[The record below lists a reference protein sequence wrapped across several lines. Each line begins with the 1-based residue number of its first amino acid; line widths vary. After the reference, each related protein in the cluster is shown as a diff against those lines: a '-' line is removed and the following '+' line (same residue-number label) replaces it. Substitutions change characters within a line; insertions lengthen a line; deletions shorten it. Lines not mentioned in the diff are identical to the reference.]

1 MSRASAG
8 RLTMRAEDLREPVL
22 ERVVAALA
30 ARVDLPL
37 DRLSDAQL
45 ASSVLIR
52 GANRHAVDGVVRVE
66 LDVEDGAVGLSVGP
80 LPAGG
85 GSRMVA
91 EDVPGVGPGPGAPGG
106 RLERRA
112 DRRLHRDAAPQHRR
126 RGRVGL
132 ARAGRAHPRVVPPCS
147 STTWRNRP

>member
-1 MSRASAG
+1 VKRPSAG

-66 LDVEDGAVGLSVGP
+66 LDVEGGAVGLAIGP
-80 LPAGG
+80 LPAGE
-85 GSRMVA
+85 GSQMVA
-91 EDVPGVGPGPGAPGG
+91 EDVPGVGPVLERLVDEWSVEPIDEATETLRLSIGPGA
-106 RLERRA
+106 
-112 DRRLHRDAAPQHRR
+112 
-126 RGRVGL
+126 
-132 ARAGRAHPRVVPPCS
+132 S
-147 STTWRNRP
+147 

>member
-37 DRLSDAQL
+37 DRISDAQL

-80 LPAGG
+80 LPTGG
-85 GSRMVA
+85 GSRMAA
-91 EDVPGVGPGPGAPGG
+91 EDVPGVGPE
-106 RLERRA
+106 LERLVDA
-112 DRRLHRDAAPQHRR
+112 WSVEAIDDATETLRLSI
-126 RGRVGL
+126 G
-132 ARAGRAHPRVVPPCS
+132 AGGAGGP
-147 STTWRNRP
+147 

>member
-1 MSRASAG
+1 VTRASAG

-30 ARVDLPL
+30 ARVALPL

-52 GANRHAVDGVVRVE
+52 GANRHAVNGVVRVE

-80 LPAGG
+80 LPAGQ
-85 GSRMVA
+85 GSQMVA
-91 EDVPGVGPGPGAPGG
+91 EDVPGVGPV
-106 RLERRA
+106 LERLVDA
-112 DRRLHRDAAPQHRR
+112 WSVEPIDDSTETLRLSIGAGAGAA
-126 RGRVGL
+126 
-132 ARAGRAHPRVVPPCS
+132 
-147 STTWRNRP
+147 

>member
-80 LPAGG
+80 LPAGQ
-85 GSRMVA
+85 GSQMVA
-91 EDVPGVGPGPGAPGG
+91 EDVPGVGPV
-106 RLERRA
+106 LERLVDA
-112 DRRLHRDAAPQHRR
+112 WSVEPIDDSTETLRLSIGAGGGAA
-126 RGRVGL
+126 
-132 ARAGRAHPRVVPPCS
+132 
-147 STTWRNRP
+147 

>member
-1 MSRASAG
+1 MTRASAG

-80 LPAGG
+80 LPAGQ
-85 GSRMVA
+85 GSQMVA
-91 EDVPGVGPGPGAPGG
+91 EDVPGVGPV
-106 RLERRA
+106 LERLVDA
-112 DRRLHRDAAPQHRR
+112 WSVEPIDDSTETLRLSIGAGGGAA
-126 RGRVGL
+126 
-132 ARAGRAHPRVVPPCS
+132 
-147 STTWRNRP
+147 

>member
-1 MSRASAG
+1 VTRAPAG

-52 GANRHAVDGVVRVE
+52 GARAATTR
-66 LDVEDGAVGLSVGP
+66 SRT
-80 LPAGG
+80 
-85 GSRMVA
+85 GSRRSSARIVRRPA
-91 EDVPGVGPGPGAPGG
+91 DALLTRPPGG
-106 RLERRA
+106 CPA
-112 DRRLHRDAAPQHRR
+112 
-126 RGRVGL
+126 
-132 ARAGRAHPRVVPPCS
+132 
-147 STTWRNRP
+147 

>member
-66 LDVEDGAVGLSVGP
+66 LDVEDGAVGQSVGP
-80 LPAGG
+80 LPAGQ
-85 GSRMVA
+85 GSQMVA
-91 EDVPGVGPGPGAPGG
+91 EDVPGVGPV
-106 RLERRA
+106 LERLVDA
-112 DRRLHRDAAPQHRR
+112 WSVEPIDDATETLRLSIGAGGGAA
-126 RGRVGL
+126 
-132 ARAGRAHPRVVPPCS
+132 
-147 STTWRNRP
+147 

>member
-1 MSRASAG
+1 MTRASAG

-80 LPAGG
+80 LPTGE
-85 GSRMVA
+85 GSQMVV
-91 EDVPGVGPGPGAPGG
+91 EDVPGVGPV
-106 RLERRA
+106 LERLVDTWSVEPIDDA
-112 DRRLHRDAAPQHRR
+112 TETLRLSI
-126 RGRVGL
+126 G
-132 ARAGRAHPRVVPPCS
+132 AGGVA
-147 STTWRNRP
+147 

>member
-1 MSRASAG
+1 MSRAPAG

-80 LPAGG
+80 LPTGE
-85 GSRMVA
+85 GSQMVA
-91 EDVPGVGPGPGAPGG
+91 EDVPGVGPV
-106 RLERRA
+106 LERLVDTWSVEPIDEA
-112 DRRLHRDAAPQHRR
+112 TETLRLSI
-126 RGRVGL
+126 G
-132 ARAGRAHPRVVPPCS
+132 AGGVA
-147 STTWRNRP
+147 

>member
-1 MSRASAG
+1 
-8 RLTMRAEDLREPVL
+8 MRAEDLREPVL

-66 LDVEDGAVGLSVGP
+66 LDIEEGTVGLSVGP
-80 LPAGG
+80 LPAGEG
-85 GSRMVA
+85 NQLVS
-91 EDVPGVGPGPGAPGG
+91 EDVAGVGPV
-106 RLERRA
+106 LERLVDDWSVESID
-112 DRRLHRDAAPQHRR
+112 DRTETLRLSIGAGGGDAS
-126 RGRVGL
+126 RG
-132 ARAGRAHPRVVPPCS
+132 
-147 STTWRNRP
+147 

>member
-1 MSRASAG
+1 VSRASAG

-66 LDVEDGAVGLSVGP
+66 LDVADGAVGLSVGP
-80 LPAGG
+80 LPVGG

-91 EDVPGVGPGPGAPGG
+91 EDVPGVGPV
-106 RLERRA
+106 LERLVDDWSVEPIDDA
-112 DRRLHRDAAPQHRR
+112 TETLRLSI
-126 RGRVGL
+126 G
-132 ARAGRAHPRVVPPCS
+132 AGGAS
-147 STTWRNRP
+147 A

>member
-8 RLTMRAEDLREPVL
+8 RLVMRAEGLREPVL

-52 GANRHAVDGVVRVE
+52 SANRHAVDGVVRVE

-80 LPAGG
+80 LPTGE
-85 GSRMVA
+85 GSQMVA
-91 EDVPGVGPGPGAPGG
+91 EDVPGVGPV
-106 RLERRA
+106 LERLVDDWRVEPIDDA
-112 DRRLHRDAAPQHRR
+112 TETLRLSI
-126 RGRVGL
+126 G
-132 ARAGRAHPRVVPPCS
+132 AGS
-147 STTWRNRP
+147 

>member
-80 LPAGG
+80 LPAGQ
-85 GSRMVA
+85 GSQMVA
-91 EDVPGVGPGPGAPGG
+91 EDVPGVGPV
-106 RLERRA
+106 LERLVDA
-112 DRRLHRDAAPQHRR
+112 WSVEPIDDATETLRLSIGAGGGAA
-126 RGRVGL
+126 
-132 ARAGRAHPRVVPPCS
+132 
-147 STTWRNRP
+147 

>member
-1 MSRASAG
+1 MTRASAG

-80 LPAGG
+80 LPAGQ
-85 GSRMVA
+85 GSQMVA
-91 EDVPGVGPGPGAPGG
+91 EDVPGVGPV
-106 RLERRA
+106 LERLVDA
-112 DRRLHRDAAPQHRR
+112 WSVEPIDEATETLRLSIGAGGGAA
-126 RGRVGL
+126 
-132 ARAGRAHPRVVPPCS
+132 
-147 STTWRNRP
+147 

>member
-1 MSRASAG
+1 MSRPTAG

-66 LDVEDGAVGLSVGP
+66 LDVENGAVGLAVGP
-80 LPAGG
+80 LPAGE
-85 GSRMVA
+85 GSQMVS
-91 EDVPGVGPGPGAPGG
+91 EDVPGVGPVLERLVDDWSVEPIDDATETLRLSIGPGGG
-106 RLERRA
+106 
-112 DRRLHRDAAPQHRR
+112 
-126 RGRVGL
+126 
-132 ARAGRAHPRVVPPCS
+132 S
-147 STTWRNRP
+147 

>member
-1 MSRASAG
+1 MSRAPAG

-52 GANRHAVDGVVRVE
+52 SATRHAVDGVLRVD

-80 LPAGG
+80 LPAGE
-85 GSRMVA
+85 GSQMVA
-91 EDVPGVGPGPGAPGG
+91 EDVPGVGPV
-106 RLERRA
+106 LERLV
-112 DRRLHRDAAPQHRR
+112 D
-126 RGRVGL
+126 GWS
-132 ARAGRAHPRVVPPCS
+132 VVPIDDRTETLRLS
-147 STTWRNRP
+147 IGAGGEG

>member
-1 MSRASAG
+1 MTRASAG
-8 RLTMRAEDLREPVL
+8 RLVMRAEDLREPVL

-52 GANRHAVDGVVRVE
+52 SANRHAVDGVVRVE

-80 LPAGG
+80 LPTGE
-85 GSRMVA
+85 GSQMVA
-91 EDVPGVGPGPGAPGG
+91 EDVPGVGPV
-106 RLERRA
+106 LERLV
-112 DRRLHRDAAPQHRR
+112 DEWSVEPIDDDTETLRLSIGAGGAA
-126 RGRVGL
+126 
-132 ARAGRAHPRVVPPCS
+132 
-147 STTWRNRP
+147 

>member
-1 MSRASAG
+1 MTRASAG

-80 LPAGG
+80 LPAGQ
-85 GSRMVA
+85 GSQMVA
-91 EDVPGVGPGPGAPGG
+91 EDVPGVGPV
-106 RLERRA
+106 LERLVDA
-112 DRRLHRDAAPQHRR
+112 WSVEPIDDATETLRLSIGAGGGAA
-126 RGRVGL
+126 
-132 ARAGRAHPRVVPPCS
+132 
-147 STTWRNRP
+147 

>member
-1 MSRASAG
+1 VSRASAG

-80 LPAGG
+80 LPAGQ
-85 GSRMVA
+85 GSQMVA
-91 EDVPGVGPGPGAPGG
+91 EDVPGVGPV
-106 RLERRA
+106 LERLVDA
-112 DRRLHRDAAPQHRR
+112 WSVEPIDDATETLRLSIGAGGGAA
-126 RGRVGL
+126 
-132 ARAGRAHPRVVPPCS
+132 
-147 STTWRNRP
+147 

>member
-1 MSRASAG
+1 MSRAPAG

-52 GANRHAVDGVVRVE
+52 GANRHAVDGVVQVA

-80 LPAGG
+80 LPTGG

-91 EDVPGVGPGPGAPGG
+91 EDVPGVGPV
-106 RLERRA
+106 LERLVDA
-112 DRRLHRDAAPQHRR
+112 WSVEPIDDATETLRLSI
-126 RGRVGL
+126 G
-132 ARAGRAHPRVVPPCS
+132 AGAG
-147 STTWRNRP
+147 